1 MTRSSTAA
9 LARSLYR
16 RTSLPFR
23 VAFKLA
29 EFVRRRR
36 PPQSLEQEATDR
48 YVASHSTYTRG
59 WLNVYG
65 YHRVFDLVRHFPIP
79 QAPETLQVLSIGPRT
94 EIELYYLW
102 LLFGFPWENVTGADL
117 ISTSDKIKLADM
129 SVELPFKDNAFDII
143 LACHCLEKSGNPDKT
158 REEITRVA
166 KPGAWV
172 LVGGDVLTDGGSL
185 YRELPIPCRYFKD
198 GVYGFIDF
206 YKLSLSDIQYM
217 DAASPH
223 GFEIIYRVNK

>member
-9 LARSLYR
+9 LARNLYR
-16 RTSLPFR
+16 RSSLPFR
-23 VAFKLA
+23 LIFKLA
-29 EFVRRRR
+29 ELVRRRR
-36 PPQSLEQEATDR
+36 PPLHLAQEATDR

-59 WLNVYG
+59 WLNVFG
-65 YHRVFDLVRHFPIP
+65 YHRVFDLVRHFPVP
-79 QAPETLQVLSIGPRT
+79 ANPSALQVLSIGPRT

-102 LLFGFPWENVTGADL
+102 LLFGFPWKNITGADI

-129 SVELPFKDNAFDII
+129 SVELPFPDNAFDII
-143 LACHCLEKSGNPDKT
+143 LACHCLEKSRNPAKSRD
-158 REEITRVA
+158 EITRVA

-172 LVGGDVLTDGGSL
+172 LVGGDVMTDGGPL
-185 YRELPIPCRYFKD
+185 ERELPIPCRYFKD

-206 YKLSLSDIQYM
+206 YKLNLTDIQYM

-223 GFEIIYRVNK
+223 GFEIIFRINK